1 MLNRQLDTWVYISEY
16 MFRLEIQILMI
27 SMADPWMLI
36 NTVEI
41 TSREDIQEESLGLRV
56 AIISILIKSVNH

>member
-1 MLNRQLDTWVYISEY
+1 
-16 MFRLEIQILMI
+16 MFRLEIQILMV

-36 NTVEI
+36 DAIEI
-41 TSREDIQEESLGLRV
+41 TSREDIQEESLGLSV